1 MSDSKI
7 PWTGPTWNIARGCN
21 RKSPG
26 CENCY
31 AERMAYRFDRPG
43 MWGEGL
49 TVIRQGRPGWSGKV
63 VLVPEKLREPLSWR
77 RPRRVFP
84 CSGSDLFHEKIPFE
98 YIAAAFA
105 VMAAASQHT
114 FQVLTKRPERMLEFL
129 EWLVD
134 PKKGSRGY
142 VWQTL
147 FSCAIETDPGLEEKL
162 KGRMGSPWPW
172 PLPNVWLGV
181 SAEDQERLD
190 ERVPLLLQCPA
201 AVHWVS
207 AEPLLGRIDL
217 TKYLPSE
224 PDAADVVCPRV
235 HVGAT
240 KCPVCTGGTVPGL
253 GWVVPGGESGQIC
266 KTARPCAMEWI
277 EEIKNDCLAAGV
289 PVFVKQLGSWCVS
302 EGRMAESVEEANELR
317 RAAGYTERDDPW
329 LWHAGLADYK
339 GEDPE
344 EWPDEFRVRLF
355 PGDEVPP
362 PPEPAPVSE
371 ECPF

>member
-1 MSDSKI
+1 
-7 PWTGPTWNIARGCN
+7 
-21 RKSPG
+21 
-26 CENCY
+26 
-31 AERMAYRFDRPG
+31 MAYRFDRPG

-49 TVIRQGRPGWSGKV
+49 TVLRQGRPGWSGKV
-63 VLVPEKLREPLSWR
+63 VLVPEKLSEPLSWR
-77 RPRRVFP
+77 KPRRVFP

-114 FQVLTKRPERMLEFL
+114 FQVLTKRPERMREFL

-181 SAEDQERLD
+181 SVEDQARFD
-190 ERVPLLLQCPA
+190 ERVPELLKCDA
-201 AVHWVS
+201 AVRWLS
-207 AEPLLGRIDL
+207 CEPLLGRVNLDL
-217 TKYLPSE
+217 GG
-224 PDAADVVCPRV
+224 
-235 HVGAT
+235 VGR
-240 KCPVCTGGTVPGL
+240 GI
-253 GWVVPGGESGQIC
+253 GWVVPGGESGDPF

-277 EEIKNDCLAAGV
+277 AEIKDECLRHGV
-289 PVFVKQLGSWCVS
+289 PVFVKQLGSVAVS
-302 EGRMAESVEEANELR
+302 EERMAASVAEANELR
-317 RAAGYTERDDPW
+317 RAVGHTERDDPW
-329 LWHAGLADYK
+329 LWMAGLADYK
-339 GEDPE
+339 GEDPA
-344 EWPDEFRVRLF
+344 EWPDEFQVRLF

-362 PPEPAPVSE
+362 PPEPQPVNE